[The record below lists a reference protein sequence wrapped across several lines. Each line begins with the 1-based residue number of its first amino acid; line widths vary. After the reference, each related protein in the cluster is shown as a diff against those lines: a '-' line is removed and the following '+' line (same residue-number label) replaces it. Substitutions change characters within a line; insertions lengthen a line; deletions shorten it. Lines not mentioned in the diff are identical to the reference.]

1 MPNTKVKSHNLT
13 DTTVIAGSYGGGANA
28 ASITVDAQGR
38 ITAASNVAVSSGGSG
53 GAESSIPT
61 MLMLSGM

>member
-1 MPNTKVKSHNLT
+1 MPNTKVKSHNLANT
-13 DTTVIAGSYGGGANA
+13 AVTAGSYGGDGQA
-28 ASITVDAQGR
+28 AAITVDAQGR
-38 ITAASNVAVSSGGSG
+38 IIAASNVAVSSG

>member
-1 MPNTKVKSHNLT
+1 MANTKVKAHNLANT
-13 DTTVIAGSYGGGANA
+13 SATAGSYGGSGQA
-28 ASITVDAQGR
+28 AAITVDAQGR
-38 ITAASNVAVSSGGSG
+38 ITAASNVAV

>member
-1 MPNTKVKSHNLT
+1 MPNTKVKAHNLENT
-13 DTTVIAGSYGGGANA
+13 SVTAGSYGGAGQA
-28 ASITVDAQGR
+28 AAITVDAQGR
-38 ITAASNVAVSSGGSG
+38 ITAASNVAVSAG

>member
-1 MPNTKVKSHNLT
+1 MANTKVKSHNLAN
-13 DTTVIAGSYGGGANA
+13 TTVTAGSYGGDGNA
-28 ASITVDAQGR
+28 AAITVDAQGR
-38 ITAASNVAVSSGGSG
+38 ITAASNVSA

>member
-1 MPNTKVKSHNLT
+1 MPNTKVKSHNLEN
-13 DTTVIAGSYGGGANA
+13 TTVTAGSYGGDGQA
-28 ASITVDAQGR
+28 AAITVDEQGR
-38 ITAASNVAVSSGGSG
+38 ITAAANVAVSGG